1 MDKGIFKTAGMQ
13 RAQARD
19 DMAAKGR
26 QFGIGN
32 FYAWLMDKYPKLT
45 LAQVQMKMPS
55 LEREYAQEK
64 AQRKNEP
71 DMQPSVNSAFDNREE
86 EMKAKLA
93 AVGDP
98 TRAARPVPK
107 GESIE
112 KESIKESEIARMQK
126 LAGIT
131 VEEDAKLSVGH
142 TDDEK
147 GMLSKDLYLIGKNA
161 VELHKMLKELPD
173 SDFPHWWQSKII
185 KSKEYIEGAKNY
197 LEAELSDKE
206 AVVSP
211 DMKDDD
217 PSGVS

>member
-19 DMAAKGR
+19 DLAQKGK

-45 LAQVQMKMPS
+45 LQQVQAKMPS

-71 DMQPSVNSAFDNREE
+71 DMQPSVNSAFDDREE
-86 EMKAKLA
+86 ELKAK
-93 AVGDP
+93 G
-98 TRAARPVPK
+98 
-107 GESIE
+107 
-112 KESIKESEIARMQK
+112 IKESEILRMQR

-131 VEEDAKLSVGH
+131 VEEDMKLSVGH

-147 GMLSKDLYLIGKNA
+147 GMLTKDLYLIGKNA
-161 VELHKMLKELPD
+161 VELHKMLKALPD
-173 SDFPHWWQSKII
+173 SDFPHWWQSKVI

-206 AVVSP
+206 VMVSP

>member
-19 DMAAKGR
+19 DLAQKGK

-45 LAQVQMKMPS
+45 LAQVQAKMPS
-55 LEREYAQEK
+55 LEREYGQEK
-64 AQRKNEP
+64 AMRKAEP
-71 DMQPSVNSAFDNREE
+71 DMQPSVNSAFDDREE
-86 EMKAKLA
+86 ELKAK
-93 AVGDP
+93 G
-98 TRAARPVPK
+98 
-107 GESIE
+107 
-112 KESIKESEIARMQK
+112 IKESEIVRMQK

-142 TDDEK
+142 TDDEN

-206 AVVSP
+206 VVVSP
-211 DMKDDD
+211 DMEDDD

>member
-19 DMAAKGR
+19 DLAQKGK

-45 LAQVQMKMPS
+45 LAQVQAKMPS
-55 LEREYAQEK
+55 LEREYGQEK
-64 AQRKNEP
+64 AMRKAEP
-71 DMQPSVNSAFDNREE
+71 DMQPSVNSAFDDRDEE
-86 EMKAKLA
+86 LKAK
-93 AVGDP
+93 G
-98 TRAARPVPK
+98 
-107 GESIE
+107 
-112 KESIKESEIARMQK
+112 IKESEIVRMQK

-142 TDDEK
+142 TDDEN

-206 AVVSP
+206 VVVSP

>member
-26 QFGIGN
+26 NFGIGN

-45 LAQVQMKMPS
+45 LAQVEMKMPA

-71 DMQPSVNSAFDNREE
+71 DMQPSVNSAFDNRGDEL
-86 EMKAKLA
+86 KAK
-93 AVGDP
+93 G
-98 TRAARPVPK
+98 
-107 GESIE
+107 
-112 KESIKESEIARMQK
+112 IKESEIVRMQK

-142 TDDEK
+142 TDDES
-147 GMLSKDLYLIGKNA
+147 GMLRKDLYLIGKNA
-161 VELHKMLKELPD
+161 VELHKMIKELPD

-206 AVVSP
+206 VVVSP

>member
-1 MDKGIFKTAGMQ
+1 MDKEIFKTAGMQ

-19 DMAAKGR
+19 DLAQKGK

-45 LAQVQMKMPS
+45 LAQVQAKMPS
-55 LEREYAQEK
+55 LEREYGQEK
-64 AQRKNEP
+64 AMRKAEP
-71 DMQPSVNSAFDNREE
+71 DMQPSVNSAFDDREE
-86 EMKAKLA
+86 ELKAK
-93 AVGDP
+93 G
-98 TRAARPVPK
+98 
-107 GESIE
+107 
-112 KESIKESEIARMQK
+112 IKESEIVRMQK

-142 TDDEK
+142 TDDES

-206 AVVSP
+206 VVVSP
-211 DMKDDD
+211 DMEDDD

>member
-19 DMAAKGR
+19 DLAQKGK

-45 LAQVQMKMPS
+45 LAQVQAKMPS
-55 LEREYAQEK
+55 LEREYGQEK
-64 AQRKNEP
+64 AMRKAEP
-71 DMQPSVNSAFDNREE
+71 DMQPSVNSAFDNRDEE
-86 EMKAKLA
+86 LKAK
-93 AVGDP
+93 G
-98 TRAARPVPK
+98 
-107 GESIE
+107 
-112 KESIKESEIARMQK
+112 IKESEIVRMQK

-161 VELHKMLKELPD
+161 VELHRMLKELPD

-206 AVVSP
+206 VVVSP

>member
-45 LAQVQMKMPS
+45 LAQVQMKMPA

-71 DMQPSVNSAFDNREE
+71 DMQPSVNSAFDNKDE
-86 EMKAKLA
+86 EMKAK
-93 AVGDP
+93 GIP
-98 TRAARPVPK
+98 Q
-107 GESIE
+107 
-112 KESIKESEIARMQK
+112 ESIKESEIARMQQ

-142 TDDEK
+142 TDDEN

>member
-26 QFGIGN
+26 NFGIGN

-45 LAQVQMKMPS
+45 LAQVEMKMPA

-71 DMQPSVNSAFDNREE
+71 DMQPSVNSAFDNRGEE
-86 EMKAKLA
+86 LKAK
-93 AVGDP
+93 G
-98 TRAARPVPK
+98 
-107 GESIE
+107 
-112 KESIKESEIARMQK
+112 IKESEIVRMQK

-142 TDDEK
+142 TDDES
-147 GMLSKDLYLIGKNA
+147 GMLRKDLYLIGKNA
-161 VELHKMLKELPD
+161 VELHKMIKELPD

-185 KSKEYIEGAKNY
+185 KSKEYSVGAINC

-206 AVVSP
+206 VVVSP

>member
-19 DMAAKGR
+19 DLAQKGK

-45 LAQVQMKMPS
+45 LAQVQAKMPS
-55 LEREYAQEK
+55 LEREYGQEK
-64 AQRKNEP
+64 AMRKAEP
-71 DMQPSVNSAFDNREE
+71 DMQPSVNSAFDDRDEE
-86 EMKAKLA
+86 LKAK
-93 AVGDP
+93 G
-98 TRAARPVPK
+98 
-107 GESIE
+107 
-112 KESIKESEIARMQK
+112 IKESEIVRMQK

-142 TDDEK
+142 TDDEN

-161 VELHKMLKELPD
+161 VELHRMLKELPD

-206 AVVSP
+206 VVVSP

>member
-19 DMAAKGR
+19 DLAQKGK

-45 LAQVQMKMPS
+45 LAQVQAKMPS
-55 LEREYAQEK
+55 LEREYGQEK
-64 AQRKNEP
+64 AMRKAEP
-71 DMQPSVNSAFDNREE
+71 DMQPSVNSAFDDRDEE
-86 EMKAKLA
+86 LKAK
-93 AVGDP
+93 G
-98 TRAARPVPK
+98 
-107 GESIE
+107 
-112 KESIKESEIARMQK
+112 IKESEIVRMQK

-142 TDDEK
+142 TDDEN

-206 AVVSP
+206 VVVSP
-211 DMKDDD
+211 DMEDDD

>member
-19 DMAAKGR
+19 ELAQKGK

-45 LAQVQMKMPS
+45 LAQVQAKMPS
-55 LEREYAQEK
+55 LEREYGQEK
-64 AQRKNEP
+64 AMRKAEP
-71 DMQPSVNSAFDNREE
+71 DMQPSVNSAFDDRDEE
-86 EMKAKLA
+86 LKAK
-93 AVGDP
+93 G
-98 TRAARPVPK
+98 
-107 GESIE
+107 
-112 KESIKESEIARMQK
+112 IKESEIVRMQK

-142 TDDEK
+142 TDDEN

>member
-26 QFGIGN
+26 NFGIGN

-45 LAQVQMKMPS
+45 LAQVEMKMPA

-71 DMQPSVNSAFDNREE
+71 DMQPSVNSAFDNRGEE
-86 EMKAKLA
+86 LKAK
-93 AVGDP
+93 G
-98 TRAARPVPK
+98 
-107 GESIE
+107 
-112 KESIKESEIARMQK
+112 IKESEIVRMQK

-142 TDDEK
+142 TDDES
-147 GMLSKDLYLIGKNA
+147 GMLRKDLYLIGKNA
-161 VELHKMLKELPD
+161 VELHKMIKELPD

-206 AVVSP
+206 VVVSP